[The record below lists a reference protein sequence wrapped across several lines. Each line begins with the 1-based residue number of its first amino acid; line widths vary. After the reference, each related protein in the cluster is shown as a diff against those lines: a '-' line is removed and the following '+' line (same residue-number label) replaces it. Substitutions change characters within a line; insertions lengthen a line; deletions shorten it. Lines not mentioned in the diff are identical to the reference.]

1 MDFGT
6 KKLNFFVKN
15 ALKTAWMR
23 QGGSK
28 NQFLLNFGQFPKKKY
43 IYVERAL
50 LSSRALRDDLK
61 KVYLIL
67 LVLFTIYF
75 LKDGDLTSR
84 GSRAPRTTCGV
95 PLGTW

>member
-1 MDFGT
+1 
-6 KKLNFFVKN
+6 
-15 ALKTAWMR
+15 MR

-28 NQFLLNFGQFPKKKY
+28 NQFLLNFGQFSNKKY

-67 LVLFTIYF
+67 LVLFTIYIT

-95 PLGTW
+95 PLEPSGPWDPRRPEHLVHTR